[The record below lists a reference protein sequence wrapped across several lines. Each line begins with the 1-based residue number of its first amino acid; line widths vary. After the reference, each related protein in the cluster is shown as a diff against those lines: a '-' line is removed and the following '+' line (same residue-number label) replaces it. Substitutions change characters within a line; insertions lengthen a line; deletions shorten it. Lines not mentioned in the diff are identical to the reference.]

1 MAGKIQRKKTPKE
14 MLISYIWTTIGAF
27 LAALSIQIFLMPH
40 DLIDG
45 GVIGITMILSRL
57 TSESFFPLY
66 FVVISLPF
74 IYLSSRFIRRTFFIQ
89 MIIAVLLFTFFSS
102 LLSRVAH
109 PDFDPIEVIVIGGAI
124 LGIGAGLVIKH
135 GGCLDGTE
143 ILAIIINRKK
153 GFTIGQV
160 VLSINILIFVAYGL
174 IFFNWHL
181 AIRSLLTYVVAY
193 KMMDM
198 VIVGLDELK
207 SVTIITGKPKLLT
220 DVIMNEMGMGLTVMY
235 GRGGFSGADQEILFV
250 IVERLEL
257 SDLKALILRKDPDA
271 FMSVQNLHE
280 VVPGRQNSIPK
291 KQRQKRK
298 AAAKTKTTS

>member
-1 MAGKIQRKKTPKE
+1 
-14 MLISYIWTTIGAF
+14 
-27 LAALSIQIFLMPH
+27 
-40 DLIDG
+40 
-45 GVIGITMILSRL
+45 
-57 TSESFFPLY
+57 
-66 FVVISLPF
+66 
-74 IYLSSRFIRRTFFIQ
+74 
-89 MIIAVLLFTFFSS
+89 
-102 LLSRVAH
+102 
-109 PDFDPIEVIVIGGAI
+109 
-124 LGIGAGLVIKH
+124 
-135 GGCLDGTE
+135 
-143 ILAIIINRKK
+143 
-153 GFTIGQV
+153 
-160 VLSINILIFVAYGL
+160 
-174 IFFNWHL
+174 
-181 AIRSLLTYVVAY
+181 
-193 KMMDM
+193 MDM